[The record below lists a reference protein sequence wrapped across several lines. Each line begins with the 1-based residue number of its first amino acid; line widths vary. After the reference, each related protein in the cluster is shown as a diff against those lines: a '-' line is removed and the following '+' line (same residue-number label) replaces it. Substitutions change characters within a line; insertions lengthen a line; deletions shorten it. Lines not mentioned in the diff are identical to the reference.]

1 MRDREVLKSGV
12 LNMLREE
19 SDMEGYSSEEL
30 EAIIGE
36 RVSERLTNEQ
46 ITCQLKTISEVI
58 RENDIQRI
66 DLLKIDAEKSESDV
80 LAGIREDDWRKI
92 EQIAM
97 EVHDL
102 DHRLDHITQLLESH
116 GYEVTVEQE
125 AWCEG
130 TELYNLYATR
140 SGMERRIDSSENQ
153 PASERSTAWSSQNA
167 LLTDVRHLLEEQL
180 PEFMMPSAF
189 IMLDALPLTPSGKVD
204 RKALPRPD
212 RARPQRET
220 AFVAARTPLEQDLV
234 NIWRELLGIEQIGIH
249 DKFFEL
255 GGHSLLLTRLASR
268 IHRTFGVEVPLRVLF
283 NTPTVVDMTTA
294 IAARQVEHEDQT
306 EANELLAELKKLSP
320 DEVKALLEA
329 EDLIEV

>member
-1 MRDREVLKSGV
+1 
-12 LNMLREE
+12 
-19 SDMEGYSSEEL
+19 
-30 EAIIGE
+30 
-36 RVSERLTNEQ
+36 
-46 ITCQLKTISEVI
+46 
-58 RENDIQRI
+58 
-66 DLLKIDAEKSESDV
+66 
-80 LAGIREDDWRKI
+80 
-92 EQIAM
+92 M

-102 DHRLDHITQLLESH
+102 DHRLDHITRLLENH
-116 GYEVTVEQE
+116 GYEVSVEQE

-140 SGMERRIDSSENQ
+140 AGLERLDSS
-153 PASERSTAWSSQNA
+153 ASEPSPAWSSQNA
-167 LLTDVRHLLEEQL
+167 LLVDVKRLLEEQL

-189 IMLDALPLTPSGKVD
+189 IMLDALPLTPSGKID

-212 RARPQRET
+212 RTQPRRET
-220 AFVAARTPLEQDLV
+220 AFVAPRTPLEEDLV

-306 EANELLAELKKLSP
+306 EAHHLLEELKKLSP